1 MYKKYNYL
9 CQTFWVLLLLTC
21 AYQTRAESTY
31 QIAEIDWCPQICP
44 NNNTQ
49 SGYVSEIIE
58 LITAEVPG
66 DFKRMD
72 FPWSRAIK
80 LVHEGRAFALSAPA
94 KKEAPEL
101 FYPNIPVGIQ
111 KMCFFVRKGTQWV
124 YEGPSSLT
132 NLQIGVAKDAS
143 LEELNAYMH
152 EHPEQ
157 FQLQPYHGRFLKQNI
172 NKLMKRRYD
181 AFVFS
186 RNSTL
191 LELKRL
197 NLLGKIKSAGCISEA
212 PVYVAFS
219 SAVNYLKTSKHI
231 SKKFDTAMLRLAES
245 GQLDTI
251 LSKYNTGFTAAE
263 LIGYGSINVEI
274 H

>member
-21 AYQTRAESTY
+21 VHEIRAESTY
-31 QIAEIDWCPQICP
+31 QIVEIDWCPQICP
-44 NNNTQ
+44 NNTQ

-58 LITAEVPG
+58 LIIAEVPG
-66 DFKRMD
+66 DFERID
-72 FPWSRAIK
+72 LPWSRAIK

-101 FYPNIPVGIQ
+101 FYPSIPIGIQ
-111 KMCFFVRKGTQWV
+111 KMCFFVRKDSQWV
-124 YEGPSSLT
+124 YEGPLSLA

-143 LEELNAYMH
+143 LEELNGYMY
-152 EHPEQ
+152 EHSEQ

-172 NKLMKRRYD
+172 NKLMKNRYD
-181 AFVFS
+181 TFIFS

-197 NLLGKIKSAGCISEA
+197 NLLGEIKSAGCISEA
-212 PVYVAFS
+212 PIYVAFS
-219 SAVNYLKTSKHI
+219 SADNYLQAAKYI
-231 SKKFDTAMLRLAES
+231 SKKFDIEMLKLAES

-251 LSKYNTGFTAAE
+251 LNKYNAGFTAAE
-263 LIGYGSINVEI
+263 LIDYGNMKVEI

>member
-1 MYKKYNYL
+1 M
-9 CQTFWVLLLLTC
+9 
-21 AYQTRAESTY
+21 
-31 QIAEIDWCPQICP
+31 
-44 NNNTQ
+44 
-49 SGYVSEIIE
+49 SEIIE

-66 DFKRMD
+66 NFKRMD
-72 FPWSRAIK
+72 FPWSHAIK

-111 KMCFFVRKGTQWV
+111 KMCFFVRKDSQWF
-124 YEGPSSLT
+124 YKGPLSLT

-143 LEELNAYMH
+143 LEELNGYMH

-172 NKLMKRRYD
+172 NKLIKRRYD

-186 RNSTL
+186 INSTL

-212 PVYVAFS
+212 PVYVACS
-219 SAVNYLKTSKHI
+219 SAVNYLQTAKYI
-231 SKKFDTAMLRLAES
+231 SKKFDIEMLKLAES

-251 LSKYNTGFTAAE
+251 LNKYNAGFTAAE
-263 LIGYGSINVEI
+263 LIDYGNMKVEI